1 MKKKFNSIYRW
12 IAMLAVTAVV
22 VTAMPVD
29 NGLTAIAS
37 EVGQDGETESGNDT
51 STENDNSNT
60 GGNGSQSA
68 GNNEN
73 TSSDDNKESTT
84 ENAETVSKDNG
95 DSSGDGNNTYSESSS
110 TGSSQGDS
118 SSSQGSSTGSSQD
131 SSSSSSDGS
140 SAGSSQGSSSS
151 SEGSS
156 KTDGTDSSE
165 GNSGTEPE
173 KEEEKEP
180 ELVEVSPTL
189 SCSDSG
195 KVEMGSELVLSVAN
209 QEAKGS
215 YTIVAG
221 ESNPGSA
228 GEIKIENGKCTLP
241 TGTVGNYTFKVT
253 YTSENG
259 TKSKN
264 ADVKYTVKK
273 GLTVKINEDAVIE
286 KKSDGTTKLPEGIDV
301 NYFTIEGKPDG
312 VELALSIKND
322 KSNDWAY
329 TSALPVSAENTNVK
343 IINISNDDFSVDN
356 DFYYIKDDSKDL
368 EIVGKITPVKI
379 NQKELDLTKGTDW
392 QSDEGKPYFEFKLTD
407 NKTAQITFPEDS
419 VVDGWINTNYGE
431 DHKMPEEGGV
441 FYNDTGF
448 TDENKI
454 KLEEGEKEDI
464 VTCENLYFVK
474 DDVVYGPLT
483 LTYKCDYTLP
493 GLGSV
498 SLDPEL
504 DKDAKGNQP
513 ALSKDHLKAA
523 ISEDGALV
531 ARKNDMTVNAEA
543 GEETKEGHWAK
554 VYIYATDA
562 AGAEIGDID
571 PNKFSEK
578 FSLKIEANKTKHNYV
593 YIRLIDQAGNTKDLA
608 VDRTLL
614 TDIKPPTIDLQVKFI
629 KNEEDG
635 YTYAYVVASGK
646 DEASDE
652 GKDDASGIYQIK
664 LTIYDDTEL
673 YMTKEITGEDYN
685 GKNALEGSLT
695 IGKEETERLKGL
707 HLWAK
712 AEVTDY
718 AGNCFEAQTKEFQ
731 SYTVYPVEFSF
742 NPSEEKGILD
752 EDGNYYYNESRTLSV
767 LAENGY
773 PEDSFTFNVDGEEIT
788 WDLEYDAKDKHAYV
802 IPNEKINFSD
812 GAHTVA
818 FTPSESI
825 EQLINEGKL
834 KLTVDG
840 LVKGNTSFIV
850 DTEAP
855 VVTLAAGSDIKPN
868 KYEDEPEKG
877 VYFRSD
883 FWYSFTVED
892 DNFDPEQILTEYN
905 FDNQEIKGST
915 ANAKLDENSED
926 NVWTWTV
933 ESQNGEH
940 DGVYTFEIYGT
951 DKAGNSIVIKEV
963 PETNYFTEKPESGPY
978 TVENPYSTDKK
989 VIDTIDPV
997 VKMDAGSASE
1007 PNKYAAEKSV
1017 YFRSEKFWY
1026 SFTVN
1031 DVNYNSERINTDYTF
1046 DNQEIDGSNANAKL
1060 DENSEDN
1067 IWTWTIESQN
1077 GEHDGIYTFDIGG
1090 TDMAGNAIVIKEVP
1104 GTNYFTEDAEKIK
1117 SGSYTMDNPFTTDKK
1132 VMDTIAPVVTMDAGS
1147 DPEPNKYAAEKS
1159 VYFRSEK
1166 FWYSFTVNDINF
1178 ENELIQSGFTFTD
1191 QSISGVSKD
1200 YSPEMDNTVNNVWK
1214 WTVESKQGSYDGIYT
1229 FTIGGTDRAGNEIVI
1244 KEVPDTS
1251 YFTEDTEEIKTES
1264 YTTGEPYTTDNKVMD
1279 TVNPV
1284 FDLVLN
1290 DPDDE
1295 EHVDTS
1301 TNTTYSNEDLTAE
1314 FTITDINFDNK
1325 RIGAGYASKTG
1336 NGNYEK
1342 MAAEIAWSNVD
1353 PGANYDKDKALYS
1366 FTVSDDG
1373 VYLFEIAGTDKAGN
1387 ALIQSQTEI
1396 DKGNATKWKATRQHA
1411 EGEYYTYAKVIDTN
1425 KPNATLTIAKSA
1437 GSKAYYE
1444 YEINGSE
1451 GVNYSEPFRKD
1462 ETQATARIKVDTD
1475 NSPVKIA
1482 YTVSSTKQ
1490 GATRKSS
1497 DNGYVYMNSVS
1508 VTTENAPQ
1516 SITVKGITIKDKA
1529 GNTRTVK
1536 TTNEISLDNGTP
1548 VIDSLAP
1555 VINFTVLADASVYGP
1570 GGQKLYKTGNGPLDI
1585 KYTVHDPNPNTSSSG
1600 LDHITYELWIN
1611 GKVHYRSAERNN
1623 VNHTTKFNAN
1633 YEDLFDKITFGETIG
1648 VDGKEYN
1655 YNDCKMVVTATDR
1668 AGHKTTREVPFGIDN
1683 TAPKI
1688 KVSYDNNSAMN
1699 GKYFK
1704 EIRTAT
1710 IEVTERNFSA
1720 SATNIST
1727 QAAASQSGWSRD
1739 SSNAGANGDGTIWRK
1754 RITYSADGDYTFN
1767 ITSKDMLGWEAPA
1780 ADYGNSVAPREFTI
1794 DRTKP
1799 VITITFDNND
1809 RQNIVNG
1816 VEYYKAARTATV
1828 TINEHNFGNGDVIK
1842 VVPTATNPDPSVS
1855 ISTPSVNGWGGGGD
1869 SHSASIN
1876 CSTDGEYYIVANYT
1890 DMAGNVADEVKTV
1903 HYVVDCTQ
1911 PTIEWAEGTVKDK
1924 MAYSGNIAPS
1934 VLFGDNFIDWE
1945 GVTFTLTGARNG
1957 PVTVTEQDVQRITD
1971 FLATKSYSNFPV
1983 NRDYD
1988 DIYTLTAHVSDL
2000 AKNENEITITFSV
2013 NRFGSTWDYNEDETT
2028 IKVNNAFY
2036 INKEQP
2042 LVIRE
2047 INPTKVEQWTAYI
2060 SHNGEYYEL
2069 TEGTDYTMAPN
2080 RGGNTGWNEYI
2091 YHFNQ
2096 ELFAEEGDYEVIVES
2111 VDEAKHSNSNKTV
2124 HEKDGK
2130 TSSVVPSFIVDK
2142 TNPRTALA
2150 SSMDAEK
2157 LNYLQDSLD
2166 VVFVPTDNYVLS
2178 KVDIYVND
2186 ELVDSYFNEKNNDR
2200 LTKTLEANNG
2210 EITYTLNAEGRRQE
2224 IKVITTDAAGNV
2236 SGYDIEGNLID
2247 MSDDPEIL
2255 TWAPVV
2261 TRNIAVQYFNIK
2273 PLFYGSIGTAGGL
2286 LLLFLLLKRRKKDEE
2301 EA

>member
-29 NGLTAIAS
+29 NGLKAIAS
-37 EVGQDGETESGNDT
+37 EVSQDGEADSGNNT
-51 STENDNSNT
+51 PTENDNNDTSGNDENT
-60 GGNGSQSA
+60 GSN
-68 GNNEN
+68 
-73 TSSDDNKESTT
+73 DNKEKSP
-84 ENAETVSKDNG
+84 ENEDTDSNVNEG
-95 DSSGDGNNTYSESSS
+95 SSG
-110 TGSSQGDS
+110 TG
-118 SSSQGSSTGSSQD
+118 T
-131 SSSSSSDGS
+131 
-140 SAGSSQGSSSS
+140 
-151 SEGSS
+151 SEGS
-156 KTDGTDSSE
+156 GTGTSEGSGTGTSEGSGTGTSEGSGTGTSEGSGTGTSEGSGTGTSEGSGTGTSEGSGTGTSEGSATGTSE
-165 GNSGTEPE
+165 GNPATEPE
-173 KEEEKEP
+173 QEEEEP

-195 KVEMGSELVLSVAN
+195 KVEMGSNLVLTVSN
-209 QEAKGS
+209 QKAKGS
-215 YTIVAG
+215 YTITAG

-228 GEIKIENGKCTLP
+228 VDLKIKDSKCTLP
-241 TGTVGNYTFKVT
+241 TGTVGEYTFKVT
-253 YTSENG
+253 YTSEDG

-264 ADVKYTVKK
+264 ADVKYTVQK
-273 GLTVKINEDAVIE
+273 GLTIKVKRNDKNEELVIE
-286 KKSDGTTKLPEGIDV
+286 KKSDGTTDLPEGIDV
-301 NYFTIEGKPDG
+301 TNYFSVEGKPDG
-312 VELALSIKND
+312 VELTLSIKSD
-322 KSNDWAY
+322 GWKY
-329 TSALPVSAENTNVK
+329 KSALPESAENTDIE
-343 IINISNDDFSVDN
+343 IINISKDDFKFDK
-356 DFYYIKDDSKDL
+356 DFYYINDDSNL
-368 EIVGKITPVKI
+368 EIGGKITPAEI
-379 NQKELDLTKGTDW
+379 NQKELDLTKGTDKLTE
-392 QSDEGKPYFEFKLTD
+392 DGKPYFELKLTEE
-407 NKTAQITFPEDS
+407 TTVQIPFPKDS
-419 VVDGWINTNYGE
+419 VRDGWINSNYGE
-431 DHKMPEEGGV
+431 DHKLPEKNGV
-441 FYNDTGF
+441 FYNKGGF
-448 TDENKI
+448 TDDYKI
-454 KLEEGEKEDI
+454 TLEEDKDSDT
-464 VTCENLYFVK
+464 VTCEELYFVRENI
-474 DDVVYGPLT
+474 VYGPLT

-493 GLGSV
+493 GLGAV
-498 SLDPEL
+498 SLNPDA
-504 DKDAKGNQP
+504 DAKGNQP
-513 ALSKDHLKAA
+513 ILSKDDLKDAV
-523 ISEDGALV
+523 SEDGALV

-554 VYIYATDA
+554 AYIYAANVAT
-562 AGAEIGDID
+562 ETSNIDITE
-571 PNKFSEK
+571 FSES
-578 FSLKIEANKTKHNYV
+578 SLTIAASETRRNYV
-593 YIRLIDQAGNTKDLA
+593 YIRLLDQAGNVKDLA
-608 VDRTLL
+608 VDRALL
-614 TDIKPPTIDLQVKFI
+614 TDVDAPVIDVKVIQNGSTFSV
-629 KNEEDG
+629 KA
-635 YTYAYVVASGK
+635 TVK
-646 DEASDE
+646 DNQ
-652 GKDDASGIYQIK
+652 SGIYQFKLAVYDKYEEGKEVEVISNIYTGENYSTNLDNIK
-664 LTIYDDTEL
+664 ETEL
-673 YMTKEITGEDYN
+673 KIEDP
-685 GKNALEGSLT
+685 
-695 IGKEETERLKGL
+695 KGINL
-707 HLWAK
+707 QARV
-712 AEVTDY
+712 EVTDY
-718 AGNCFEAQTKEFQ
+718 AGNYNHKE
-731 SYTVYPVEFSF
+731 SEEFHNIF
-742 NPSEEKGILD
+742 PINFNYNPSEEEKV
-752 EDGNYYYNESRTLSV
+752 EFDGKYFYNETRTLSV
-767 LAENGY
+767 DAQNGY
-773 PEDSFTFNVDGEEIT
+773 PVNPFTFKVDGKDIS
-788 WDLEYDAKDKHAYV
+788 WNLEYDMTRHAYFMPEDASNEVTFTDGHHTVEFTPEAGEESLYIVNGLVDGNTDFYVDTTPTQVSFELVESENYSAKTYENDDATYFGKHDDAPTYKVIVNEKNFYPELVKILIGDEEYAGDDLEWKDDESSDEHSALVTLPREEGTYIIDVTAKDPATNETNKKSKPIILDYINPVVIISASSDMGPILYDNDNMAYFRGDFTYSFTV
-802 IPNEKINFSD
+802 EDTNFIADNINVTSEFEGNGSTSEDGSKAGNGCEVNVENNMFTAKVSSTKGSHDGIYSFTVKGIDKAGNEILIHIDDKTANSYFTKNEKE
-812 GAHTVA
+812 VA
-818 FTPSESI
+818 ERAEGSFTTDAKIMDTIAPS
-825 EQLINEGKL
+825 
-834 KLTVDG
+834 
-840 LVKGNTSFIV
+840 
-850 DTEAP
+850 
-855 VVTLAAGSDIKPN
+855 VTLAAGSDIEPN
-868 KYEDEPEKG
+868 KYASEKS
-877 VYFRSD
+877 VYFRND
-883 FWYSFTVED
+883 FWYSFTVD
-892 DNFDPEQILTEYN
+892 DINFDQTLIESKSHFTDQSIS
-905 FDNQEIKGST
+905 GV
-915 ANAKLDENSED
+915 SED
-926 NVWTWTV
+926 YKPKMDNTTRNVWKWTV
-933 ESQNGEH
+933 ESEQ
-940 DGVYTFEIYGT
+940 
-951 DKAGNSIVIKEV
+951 
-963 PETNYFTEKPESGPY
+963 
-978 TVENPYSTDKK
+978 
-989 VIDTIDPV
+989 
-997 VKMDAGSASE
+997 GS
-1007 PNKYAAEKSV
+1007 Y
-1017 YFRSEKFWY
+1017 
-1026 SFTVN
+1026 
-1031 DVNYNSERINTDYTF
+1031 
-1046 DNQEIDGSNANAKL
+1046 
-1060 DENSEDN
+1060 
-1067 IWTWTIESQN
+1067 
-1077 GEHDGIYTFDIGG
+1077 DGIYTFKIGG
-1090 TDMAGNAIVIKEVP
+1090 TDRAGNAIVIKEVP
-1104 GTNYFTEDAEKIK
+1104 KEEPDA
-1117 SGSYTMDNPFTTDKK
+1117 N
-1132 VMDTIAPVVTMDAGS
+1132 
-1147 DPEPNKYAAEKS
+1147 
-1159 VYFRSEK
+1159 
-1166 FWYSFTVNDINF
+1166 
-1178 ENELIQSGFTFTD
+1178 
-1191 QSISGVSKD
+1191 
-1200 YSPEMDNTVNNVWK
+1200 
-1214 WTVESKQGSYDGIYT
+1214 
-1229 FTIGGTDRAGNEIVI
+1229 
-1244 KEVPDTS
+1244 
-1251 YFTEDTEEIKTES
+1251 YFTEDTEEIKTGS
-1264 YTTGEPYTTDNKVMD
+1264 YTTDEPYTTDNKVMD

-1290 DPDDE
+1290 DPDDK

-1301 TNTTYSNEDLTAE
+1301 TNTAYSNEDLTAE

-1342 MAAEIAWSNVD
+1342 MAAEIAWSNVN

-1387 ALIQSQTEI
+1387 ALIQSQKEI

-1444 YEINGSE
+1444 YEISNSE

-1516 SITVKGITIKDKA
+1516 SITVKSITIKDKA

-1555 VINFTVLADASVYGP
+1555 VINYTVLADASVYGP
-1570 GGQKLYKTGNGPLDI
+1570 GGQKLYKTGNGPLNI

-1611 GKVHYRSAERNN
+1611 GKVHYRSTERNN

-1633 YEDLFDKITFGETIG
+1633 YEDLFDKITFAETIG

-1816 VEYYKAARTATV
+1816 VEYYKAARIATV
-1828 TINEHNFGNGDVIK
+1828 SINEHNFGNGDVIN

-1876 CSTDGEYYIVANYT
+1876 CSTDGEYFIVANYT
-1890 DMAGNVADEVKTV
+1890 DMAGNVADEVRTV
-1903 HYVVDCTQ
+1903 HYVVDSTQ
-1911 PTIEWAEGTVKDK
+1911 PTIEWVEDTVKDK
-1924 MAYSGNIAPS
+1924 VAYSGNIAPS
-1934 VLFGDNFIDWE
+1934 VLFGDNFIDWD
-1945 GVTFTLTGARNG
+1945 GVTFELVGARNG
-1957 PVTVTEQDVQRITD
+1957 KVTITEQDAQRITE

-1983 NRDYD
+1983 ERQYD

-2013 NRFGSTWDYNEDETT
+2013 NRFGSSWDYNNDATT
-2028 IKVNNAFY
+2028 IKVDEAYY
-2036 INKEQP
+2036 INQEQP

-2069 TEGTDYTMAPN
+2069 TEGTDYTMSPN
-2080 RGGNTGWNEYI
+2080 KGGKSGWNEYI

-2096 ELFAEEGDYEVIVES
+2096 DLFAEEGDYEVIVES

-2124 HEKDGK
+2124 HGDDDN
-2130 TSSVVPSFIVDK
+2130 TYAVVPNFVVDK
-2142 TNPRTALA
+2142 TNPRTSL
-2150 SSMDAEK
+2150 SPSMDADK

-2186 ELVDSYFNEKNNDR
+2186 ELVDSYFNEENNSR
-2200 LTKTLEANNG
+2200 LTDTLQANNG